1 MYKIKSFIGNIRRV
15 LRWLPI
21 IWRDRDWDYY
31 YIYEMLKQKLIA
43 TEEYIRKD
51 GIHIYNVTDA
61 DSIKKAI
68 DMIEKVQKEYYLDK
82 YLSEAENWYND
93 EGMRKAIEDQD
104 KARKELFE
112 YLDANI
118 EKWWD

>member
-1 MYKIKSFIGNIRRV
+1 MYKIKTFIRNVRRV
-15 LRWLPI
+15 LRWIPI
-21 IWRDRDWDYY
+21 IWKDRDWDYY

-51 GIHIYNVTDA
+51 GIHIYNEADA
-61 DSIKKAI
+61 NSIKKAI
-68 DMIEKVQKEYYLDK
+68 DMIERVQKEYYLDK
-82 YLSEAENWYND
+82 YLSEGDWYND
-93 EGMRKAIEDQD
+93 EGMRKAMEDQD